1 MILLYIFTNSY
12 IINSYSSYA
21 TSAIAAKTLMW
32 SGISAMVPLFIT
44 PIQWAGFLLAML
56 SIIISPI
63 PFVFYMYVGQIHM
76 RSKKASKT
84 QRGSG
89 DHEKADIGHW
99 ASSKYSSVPFFL
111 AHNCHHVVV
120 TPLTGCSPSE
130 CCTALFFRYHVPLQ
144 PA

>member
-21 TSAIAAKTLMW
+21 TSAITAKTLMW
-32 SGISAMVPLFIT
+32 SEISAMVPLFIT
-44 PIQWAGFLLAML
+44 PMFHNMGFQWASFLLAML
-56 SIIISPI
+56 SILISPI

-89 DHEKADIGHW
+89 DHEKVNIGH
-99 ASSKYSSVPFFL
+99 
-111 AHNCHHVVV
+111 
-120 TPLTGCSPSE
+120 
-130 CCTALFFRYHVPLQ
+130 
-144 PA
+144 